1 MQNTNFASGSKDK
14 KFEHNEDIGT
24 DKRRLRITVFA
35 RELTSFHPE
44 TRDFGVFAY
53 LF

>member
-1 MQNTNFASGSKDK
+1 MSVHQM
-14 KFEHNEDIGT
+14 
-24 DKRRLRITVFA
+24 A
-35 RELTSFHPE
+35 RTIAAGIILVSYHPE